1 MHDES
6 LSKIDKFFAKYPLR
20 RYEKGQI
27 LVNANED
34 VDRIYYIVSGQVVQY
49 DTTDRGVQIV
59 VNVYKNPAFF
69 PFNQVVVEAPN
80 LYFFEAFRTTEVRE
94 APIQDVIEF
103 VKNNADVGFSL
114 IKRLSV
120 GLEAIERRM
129 AHAMSGRSINRVTFE
144 LITQCKRFGVKERDG
159 SYLLDMHEHELA
171 SRAGLSRETVNR
183 MLHILKRYN
192 LVAINHK
199 MLIVR
204 DLQGLE
210 DRLKFHL

>member
-6 LSKIDKFFAKYPLR
+6 LSKLDKFFAKYPLR

-34 VDRIYYIVSGQVVQY
+34 VDRIYYIVSGQVAQY

-69 PFNQVVVEAPN
+69 PFNQVVAEAPN
-80 LYFFEAFRTTEVRE
+80 LYFFEAFRNTEVRE

-171 SRAGLSRETVNR
+171 NRAGLSRETVNR

>member
-1 MHDES
+1 MNDES
-6 LSKIDKFFAKYPLR
+6 LSKIDRFFAKYPLR

-27 LVNANED
+27 LLSAGED
-34 VDRIYYIVSGQVVQY
+34 ARHIFYIVSGQVSQY

-59 VNVYKNPAFF
+59 VNVYKSPAFF
-69 PFNQVVVEAPN
+69 PFSQVVAKAPN
-80 LYFFEAFRTTEVRE
+80 LYIFEAFRTTEVRE
-94 APIQDVIEF
+94 APVQDVIDF
-103 VKNNADVGFSL
+103 VRDNADVGFSF
-114 IKRLSV
+114 IQRLSV

-144 LITQCKRFGVKERDG
+144 LITQCKRFGIKERDG

-171 SRAGLSRETVNR
+171 NRAGLSRETVNR
-183 MLHILKRYN
+183 MLRILKRNN

-210 DRLKFHL
+210 DRLEHQL

>member
-6 LSKIDKFFAKYPLR
+6 LSKIDNFFAKYPLR

-27 LVNANED
+27 LVNSSED
-34 VDRIYYIVSGQVVQY
+34 VDRIYYIVSGQVAQY
-49 DTTDRGVQIV
+49 DTTDRGVQLV

-69 PFNQVVVEAPN
+69 PFNQVAAEAPN
-80 LYFFEAFRTTEVRE
+80 LYCFEAFRTTEVRE
-94 APIQDVIEF
+94 APIQDVIDF
-103 VKNNADVGFSL
+103 VRDNADVGFSL
-114 IKRLSV
+114 IKRLSI

-171 SRAGLSRETVNR
+171 NRAGLSRETVNR
-183 MLHILKRYN
+183 MLRILKRYN

-210 DRLKFHL
+210 DRLKSHL